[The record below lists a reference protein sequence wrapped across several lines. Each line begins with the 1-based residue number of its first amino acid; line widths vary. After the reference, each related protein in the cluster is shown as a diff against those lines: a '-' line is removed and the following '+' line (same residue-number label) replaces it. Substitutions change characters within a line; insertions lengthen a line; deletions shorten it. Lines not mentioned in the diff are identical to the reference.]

1 MGHFFLCLPDPL
13 QFPLG
18 RADAIVGADGTI
30 PFSAHCKHPHVVA
43 ISSSAL
49 EMLARHIA
57 AQPAPLPLFGSHYDA
72 SGMFPASN
80 TIAMP
85 SNPL

>member
-57 AQPAPLPLFGSHYDA
+57 APLPLFGSHYDVSA
-72 SGMFPASN
+72 MSPASK